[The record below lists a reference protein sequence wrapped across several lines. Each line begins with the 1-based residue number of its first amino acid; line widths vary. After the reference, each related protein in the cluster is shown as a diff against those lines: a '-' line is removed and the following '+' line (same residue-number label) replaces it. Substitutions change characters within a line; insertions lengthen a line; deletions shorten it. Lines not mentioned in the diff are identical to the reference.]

1 VHTFNKAKLKALGEG
16 GCLQPGPTYGPE
28 HRIVVLSAG
37 DPPDTPDAAT
47 DSPDP
52 PDKGADK
59 PSKELRDLAKQ
70 LSEDSER
77 AADVVERLN
86 ALADALDSEVEPAQ
100 DK

>member
-1 VHTFNKAKLKALGEG
+1 MHTFNKAKLKALGEG

-37 DPPDTPDAAT
+37 DPPDTPDT
-47 DSPDP
+47 

-77 AADVVERLN
+77 STEVAERLN
-86 ALADALDSEVEPAQ
+86 ALADALDTEVEPEQ